1 MTRGARLDQLAEL
14 YHQSG
19 PFATAYVEVSRDA
32 ESGNQVAEL
41 AAREAADALLALGAP
56 ADVAASIRDGL
67 SRSTHQP
74 APVSRCL
81 VVSASGVLL
90 DRLTRSHRPQPL
102 TAWAPLPDLA
112 PWLADLQ
119 QSRPFVLALVD
130 REGGDVTSYSADGM
144 GVTDES
150 SVGEASPYVH
160 KVRSGGWSQLRYQ
173 HTSENVWRANAGEVA
188 QEIERQVRTG
198 PDLVVMA
205 GDVKARSAVRE
216 QLPESL
222 SAELVELDH
231 GGRAVD
237 GGDDALAAEV
247 QSVIRDRVVA
257 TTLSVVHELR
267 DRMGQGRAVAVGV
280 RDVTDAFVRG
290 QVDTLL
296 LDPDAAREF
305 QIRAADHPGLVLGA
319 SIGDEPVRADLAVV
333 AAACLTD
340 AEVVISR
347 ASTLGGAPVAALLR
361 WDQTA
366 QGTRA

>member
-1 MTRGARLDQLAEL
+1 MRHGARLDQLAEF
-14 YHQSG
+14 YNQPG

-56 ADVAASIRDGL
+56 EEVAAAIRDRL
-67 SRSTHQP
+67 IRSTHQP
-74 APVSRCL
+74 APISRC
-81 VVSASGVLL
+81 VVASASGVLL
-90 DRLTRSHRPQPL
+90 DRLSRSHRPQPL

-119 QSRPFVLALVD
+119 QTRPFVLALVD

-144 GVTDES
+144 SVTDEN

-188 QEIERQVRTG
+188 EEIEHQVRAG
-198 PDLVVMA
+198 PDLVIVA
-205 GDVKARSAVRE
+205 GDVKARSAARE
-216 QLPESL
+216 QLPDTL
-222 SAELVELDH
+222 AAELVELDH

-247 QSVIRDRVVA
+247 QTVIRDRVVA
-257 TTLSVVHELR
+257 TTLSAVHELR
-267 DRMGQGRAVAVGV
+267 DRMGQQRAVAVGV
-280 RDVTDAFVRG
+280 QDVTDAFVRG
-290 QVDTLL
+290 QVHTLL
-296 LDPDAAREF
+296 LDPEAARGFEV
-305 QIRAADHPGLVLGA
+305 RPADHPGLVLGA
-319 SIGDEPVRADLAVV
+319 STGDEPVRADLAVV

-340 AEVVISR
+340 ADVVVSR

-366 QGTRA
+366 QGTRG

>member
-1 MTRGARLDQLAEL
+1 MSHGQRLDQLTEL
-14 YHQSG
+14 YNQPG

-56 ADVAASIRDGL
+56 EQVAASIRDGL

-81 VVSASGVLL
+81 VASASGVLL

-102 TAWAPLPDLA
+102 TTWAPLPDLA

-119 QSRPFVLALVD
+119 QTRPFVLALVD

-144 GVTDES
+144 VPTDES
-150 SVGEASPYVH
+150 SVGEPSPYVH

-188 QEIERQVRTG
+188 REIERQVRTG
-198 PDLVVMA
+198 PDLVVLA
-205 GDVKARSAVRE
+205 GDVKARSGVRD
-216 QLPESL
+216 QLS
-222 SAELVELDH
+222 STMTAELVELDH

-237 GGDDALAAEV
+237 GGDDALAAAV
-247 QSVIRDRVVA
+247 QSVIDDRVVS
-257 TTLSVVHELR
+257 TTLAAVHELR
-267 DRMGQGRAVAVGV
+267 DRMGQDRAVAVGV

-296 LDPDAAREF
+296 LDPEAARAFEV
-305 QIRAADHPGLVLGA
+305 RPVDHPGLVLGA
-319 SIGDEPVRADLAVV
+319 AIGDEPVRADLAVV

-340 AEVVISR
+340 AEVLISR
-347 ASTLGGAPVAALLR
+347 ASTLGGATVAALLR

-366 QGTRA
+366 QGTGA